1 MTERRTNHL
10 TRKFVA
16 EMSQKA
22 KKVKRRAGSASDQT
36 GLPNRRA
43 FDEGKGSRFVAM
55 SDVHSLKATN
65 HRFGLVAGDALIR
78 RLAEVLTSV
87 GLDPHHDLGAR
98 FLCKGESRQELN
110 LKLSQAQQILRQE
123 SSPVRED
130 GRITAIQGLEFCFGI
145 GTTLDEA
152 EHCLHHQ
159 SELRTSKRCP
169 SVR

>member
-22 KKVKRRAGSASDQT
+22 NKAKRRAGSASDQT

-43 FDEGKGSRFVAM
+43 FNEGKSSPFVAM
-55 SDVHSLKATN
+55 SDVYSLKKTN
-65 HRFGLVAGDALIR
+65 HRFGHVAGDLLIR

-87 GLDPHHDLGAR
+87 GLDAYHDLGGM
-98 FLCKGESRQELN
+98 FLCKGESHQELN
-110 LKLSQAQQILRQE
+110 LKLSQAQQIVRQE

-130 GRITAIQGLEFCFGI
+130 SGVTTIQEVEFCFGI
-145 GTTLDEA
+145 GTTLEEA
-152 EHCLHHQ
+152 EHSLNQ
-159 SELRTSKRCP
+159 QKQLRTPK
-169 SVR
+169 